1 MHVAIPTEGK
11 NGRKQT
17 RLFVPE
23 LYFLMKNNHKGKI
36 NIKVDIHSGACRIL
50 YDTLFSFSSSSQIT
64 KQHCNIALISK
75 KSVLLSSCLVGQISL
90 GLSRNQNA
98 KYRQN
103 FHLSSYAILTI
114 LPNTHFIRFNPSQLN
129 ICLWYFQNAE
139 SFQS

>member
-1 MHVAIPTEGK
+1 MHVATPTQIIK
-11 NGRKQT
+11 NERQQII
-17 RLFVPE
+17 LFVHD
-23 LYFLMKNNHKGKI
+23 LYFLMNNNYKGKI
-36 NIKVDIHSGACRIL
+36 NIRLIFNREHAEL

-103 FHLSSYAILTI
+103 FHLSSYAI
-114 LPNTHFIRFNPSQLN
+114 
-129 ICLWYFQNAE
+129 
-139 SFQS
+139 